1 MNEVDSGADYY
12 VTGIALSQFVLG
24 GERLGLP
31 TRQLLRS
38 CGLDEHVHLQP
49 MAKVPLYSYER
60 FLLELILLSGDE
72 MLGFHIGQQVMPS
85 AYGVIAVMG
94 MGGATLRQS
103 IETTA
108 RYQSLVSGTVGD
120 LSLEDHDGA
129 LRVTIRAMHQN
140 PVLRR
145 HIFECVLVLMARMYR
160 FVTGYPDLAPR
171 QVWLEYTPP
180 SEEAAAMV
188 AREAN
193 CPVYFGATT
202 TGLELAPETLSLTL
216 NEFGDESM
224 RMAENLARQQ
234 LEQQQSGG
242 DISQIRLQV
251 HDLMM
256 TSAPRR
262 ELVADRLNISV
273 RTLDRRLAE
282 AGLTWQS
289 LLDSLRLQLAREYLA
304 NPGMTIREVAGKLG
318 FADIRAFQRRFRVW
332 TGTTPTEYRQQR
344 G

>member
-1 MNEVDSGADYY
+1 
-12 VTGIALSQFVLG
+12 
-24 GERLGLP
+24 
-31 TRQLLRS
+31 
-38 CGLDEHVHLQP
+38 
-49 MAKVPLYSYER
+49 
-60 FLLELILLSGDE
+60 
-72 MLGFHIGQQVMPS
+72 
-85 AYGVIAVMG
+85 
-94 MGGATLRQS
+94 
-103 IETTA
+103 
-108 RYQSLVSGTVGD
+108 
-120 LSLEDHDGA
+120 
-129 LRVTIRAMHQN
+129 
-140 PVLRR
+140 
-145 HIFECVLVLMARMYR
+145 
-160 FVTGYPDLAPR
+160 
-171 QVWLEYTPP
+171 
-180 SEEAAAMV
+180 MV

-251 HDLMM
+251 HDLMR